1 LKPEKKISFYWICQ
15 LIGWSAAATYWAFL
29 AWVQS
34 PQGFNILLAFV
45 HFVLDIIIG
54 IGVTHA
60 YHVFAHRLGW
70 VKLRIQNMPI
80 RLIPTVILMGLLY
93 MLLVIWKLYA
103 IRLYFSYSFNESLKQ
118 FFVGNYLII
127 SATGIRLMAIWL
139 LAFHLYHYA
148 IMEIST
154 AKDNARLQM
163 VAHEA
168 QLQQLSTQLNPHFFF
183 NSLNSVKALVSTNP
197 SKARRA
203 IDLLSDL
210 LRNSLYGNNKAL
222 IPLDDEMSLVNDYL
236 ELEKIRYE
244 DRLQILVTV
253 DGYANDCKIP
263 HLCIQTLVENAIKHG
278 IAQQKNGGKIS
289 VMVTAEQG
297 YITICVENPGRLNGL
312 NTTTGLGLK
321 NLRERLEL
329 QYQGEAS
336 FTIIELPGERVLST
350 IKIRVS

>member
-1 LKPEKKISFYWICQ
+1 ME
-15 LIGWSAAATYWAFL
+15 
-29 AWVQS
+29 
-34 PQGFNILLAFV
+34 
-45 HFVLDIIIG
+45 
-54 IGVTHA
+54 
-60 YHVFAHRLGW
+60 
-70 VKLRIQNMPI
+70 
-80 RLIPTVILMGLLY
+80 
-93 MLLVIWKLYA
+93 
-103 IRLYFSYSFNESLKQ
+103 
-118 FFVGNYLII
+118 NYLII

-168 QLQQLSTQLNPHFFF
+168 QLQQLSAQLNPHFFF

-222 IPLDDEMSLVNDYL
+222 IPLGDEMSLVNDYL
-236 ELEKIRYE
+236 ELEKIRYD
-244 DRLQILVTV
+244 DRLQILVKI
-253 DGYANDCKIP
+253 DEYANDCKIP

-289 VMVTAEQG
+289 IAVTAEQG